1 MHILALKMNYNVFTI
16 YSKITK
22 TLLGLEFTVPLYQ
35 LKIVKTIVNL
45 LQEYDSIIVTTRIIL
60 T

>member
-16 YSKITK
+16 YSKIIK

-35 LKIVKTIVNL
+35 LKIVKTIVNYYKNMI
-45 LQEYDSIIVTTRIIL
+45 Q
-60 T
+60 

>member
-1 MHILALKMNYNVFTI
+1 MNYNVFTI

>member
-22 TLLGLEFTVPLYQ
+22 TLLGLEFTVPFQ